1 MLNNGTHSRA
11 ISKNCRDKLYLSNHH
26 AASFRFK
33 CGVQIYIKGNELLH
47 ALHPQIVD
55 DVVVDMS
62 INNVFIQ
69 ATRYVQNLC
78 KYVKQIQ

>member
-1 MLNNGTHSRA
+1 MERTQEQSLRIAGTNY
-11 ISKNCRDKLYLSNHH
+11 ILSNHH

-78 KYVKQIQ
+78 KYVKQIVQ